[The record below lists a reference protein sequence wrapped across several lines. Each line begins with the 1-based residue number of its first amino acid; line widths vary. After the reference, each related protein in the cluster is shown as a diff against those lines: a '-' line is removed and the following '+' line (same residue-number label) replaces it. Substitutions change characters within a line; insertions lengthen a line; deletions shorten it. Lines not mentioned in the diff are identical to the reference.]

1 MKIDKNKLKIDLKI
15 DKNKLKI
22 DLKKKNYEDLGKLLL
37 E

>member
-1 MKIDKNKLKIDLKI
+1 MKI

-37 E
+37 ECKIAIK